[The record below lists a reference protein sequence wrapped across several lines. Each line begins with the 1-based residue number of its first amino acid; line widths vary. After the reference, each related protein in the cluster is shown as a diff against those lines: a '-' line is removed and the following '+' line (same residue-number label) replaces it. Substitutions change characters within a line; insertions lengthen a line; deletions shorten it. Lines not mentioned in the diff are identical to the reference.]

1 MKNLIL
7 VGGGGHCKSVIDVAE
22 SAGYTI
28 LGVLDLPSEVGKKVL
43 DYEVIGVD
51 DDIPNYVDKAE
62 FIITVGQIKDAL
74 LREKLHDKIVSAGGR
89 LATIVAS
96 TAYVSKY
103 AVLGRGTVV
112 MHKAFVNA
120 EVVIK
125 ESCIINTFAN
135 IEHSAEIGSFTHIS
149 TGAMVNGDCKVGS
162 HVFLGSQSVMLNG
175 TSIGDNNVIAAG
187 SFVRKSIKKS
197 GIYAGNPARLMKA
210 FKSHE

>member
-51 DDIPNYVDKAE
+51 DDIPYYVDKAE

-74 LREKLHDKIVSAGGR
+74 LREKLHNKIVSVGGR

-175 TSIGDNNVIAAG
+175 TSISDNNVIAAG

-210 FKSHE
+210 FKSYE

>member
-197 GIYAGNPARLMKA
+197 GIHAGNPARLMKA

>member
-51 DDIPNYVDKAE
+51 DDIPHYVDKAE

-74 LREKLHDKIVSAGGR
+74 LREKLHNKIVSVGGR

-175 TSIGDNNVIAAG
+175 TSISDNNVIAAG

-210 FKSHE
+210 FISHE